1 MNLIQTQILFHL
13 VGKQL
18 KNILKTVAENDFYIK
33 LAALLWKHISSW
45 SNWLW

>member
-18 KNILKTVAENDFYIK
+18 KNILKTVAGNDFYIQW
-33 LAALLWKHISSW
+33 AVLWKYISSW
-45 SNWLW
+45 SCW